1 VVLDISLLVYD
12 VFPWMVVASWFGYAL
27 EKWVDSVFFCVV
39 CCFIIGFV
47 YAIAYRC
54 MRVLCTFKQTN
65 T

>member
-1 VVLDISLLVYD
+1 MMISLGWLSRHGLATLWRTGWIGFSFV
-12 VFPWMVVASWFGYAL
+12 S
-27 EKWVDSVFFCVV
+27 
-39 CCFIIGFV
+39 CFIIGFV